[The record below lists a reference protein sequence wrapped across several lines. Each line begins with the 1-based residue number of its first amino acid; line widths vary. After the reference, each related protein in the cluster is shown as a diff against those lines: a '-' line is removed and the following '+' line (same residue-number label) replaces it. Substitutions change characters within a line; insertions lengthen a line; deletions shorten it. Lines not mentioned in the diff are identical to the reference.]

1 MQLKGEAK
9 MTFLNEEQLSK
20 IPFKFL
26 GRNVK
31 ISEKAAIYNPELI
44 EIHNNSRIDDF
55 CVISGKVTIGKHVHI
70 AVFCNVAGGSEGI
83 ILNDFSGLA
92 YGCHVFTQSDDYSG
106 QTLTNPTIPTK
117 YKSETKKSIN
127 IGRHCII
134 GTGSLIFPGVNLAEG
149 TAIGAASVV
158 RKSTEEWSIYLGNPA
173 KKIKPRSRELLE
185 LELQLIQEED
195 NG

>member
-1 MQLKGEAK
+1 

-31 ISEKAAIYNPELI
+31 ISAKAAIYNPELI
-44 EIHNNSRIDDF
+44 EINNNSRIDDF

-83 ILNDFSGLA
+83 IFNDFSGLA

-185 LELQLIQEED
+185 LELQLIQED
-195 NG
+195 DTLHHPK

>member
-1 MQLKGEAK
+1 

-31 ISEKAAIYNPELI
+31 ISEKVAIYNPELI

-117 YKSETKKSIN
+117 YKSETKKSIS